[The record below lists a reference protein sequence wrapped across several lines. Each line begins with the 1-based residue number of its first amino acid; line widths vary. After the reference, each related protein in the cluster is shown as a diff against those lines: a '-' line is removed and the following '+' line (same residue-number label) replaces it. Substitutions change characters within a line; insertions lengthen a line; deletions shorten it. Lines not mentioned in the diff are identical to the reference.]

1 MVEKSETV
9 VDFQGYKN
17 PYKDP
22 GSRKLSG
29 LVSWNRPDLPEV
41 MMCRTPQQL
50 IISRKVIDW
59 ILRVF
64 FETPSCLMW
73 KDSQLEGMCEQV
85 AERVR
90 EAQWWWGEKCC
101 SAKLRNRTEFSGE
114 LARFHLGKNLDVNHL
129 FYALQFQGKEPGLE
143 D

>member
-1 MVEKSETV
+1 M
-9 VDFQGYKN
+9 DFQGYKN
-17 PYKDP
+17 PYKDL
-22 GSRKLSG
+22 GSPKLSG
-29 LVSWNRPDLPEV
+29 LVSWNLPDLPEVQV

-64 FETPSCLMW
+64 LRHPADLIW

-90 EAQWWWGEKCC
+90 EAQWWWVEKCS
-101 SAKLRNRTEFSGE
+101 SAKLRNRTESSGD
-114 LARFHLGKNLDVNHL
+114 LARFHLVFFADVNHL

-143 D
+143 A